1 MSTATSSSH
10 MLLVHRDFSRNLD
23 SLSASFSWH
32 LDSLQEAL
40 TDFPRSRSSSS
51 NLDDLDNLAPPR
63 NYRSHRDASGYWRP
77 ASSIYSDCNDNY
89 TSPVSPKFANVA
101 AADVYSSAVADISPP
116 SSPDMDAHGVRTPT
130 SRDGNVSPIDDTPD
144 VSQIDINAGQ
154 GQQQQQPTPSPQQKT
169 NIPMMRRERRKNQE
183 AATHPLRETK
193 SQQRLRIQRET
204 KWDDLTGEPTSHN
217 TGRAGQVRPQEY
229 AQEFGANQPFGKSP
243 AALRAM
249 QNAPQAQQTFGDRL
263 RRLRPSAGKQQ
274 QQQEKQQHQEKQQQ
288 QQQQRQHQQQQQH
301 QNQNPPES
309 ATAAVDAL
317 DERPPWRGASGRTP
331 IVNPVR
337 DTKPATP
344 LNILPKS
351 TRRAAVGPRLPIAGV
366 NSPLSPVSPSNS
378 ETSPRSRTPTIRTV
392 INAPRQLTAS
402 PSPSSAP
409 AVTRTPPPAQSA
421 YPSPPN
427 SGAGVQ
433 SPPLHATPE
442 ATAAVTNVATRQ
454 RPPLPGLGLPASPN
468 AHLGQDRTIRRK
480 PPPANNDTTI
490 TTTNNN
496 SSSSSR
502 NAHALHAPKPSY
514 SSSVYSDLTIQAP
527 STREKSPAAVT
538 QPATSRPAATRP
550 AATQPAS
557 TQPAATQPNEPW
569 AQPPSRFSDTTYAA
583 SSPDTPR
590 ASADTNRPPVPTL
603 PTPPHQADG
612 VMNRK
617 RPPVLKSTSP
627 SINPDEPFVISM
639 SSPYMSGAFTED
651 TSPPAARTQLPSQKQ
666 PLLPRTSSASLFS
679 NSSRPDS
686 LWSTSKALPPPP
698 TELSMVNDRV
708 GYLNARL
715 ESLGNRRINI
725 NQAIKQMTELMPT
738 DSILA
743 SEAVLRK
750 REAEK
755 RKVEA
760 LKLELSEVQR
770 EEYEIGLK
778 LHRAYKRM
786 DRNAEYEP
794 TTLWVRRVTG

>member
-1 MSTATSSSH
+1 
-10 MLLVHRDFSRNLD
+10 
-23 SLSASFSWH
+23 
-32 LDSLQEAL
+32 
-40 TDFPRSRSSSS
+40 
-51 NLDDLDNLAPPR
+51 
-63 NYRSHRDASGYWRP
+63 
-77 ASSIYSDCNDNY
+77 
-89 TSPVSPKFANVA
+89 
-101 AADVYSSAVADISPP
+101 
-116 SSPDMDAHGVRTPT
+116 MDAHGNRTPT

-154 GQQQQQPTPSPQQKT
+154 GQQQQQQPTPSPQQKT

-204 KWDDLTGEPTSHN
+204 KWDDLTGEPTSHD
-217 TGRAGQVRPQEY
+217 TGRAGQ
-229 AQEFGANQPFGKSP
+229 
-243 AALRAM
+243 
-249 QNAPQAQQTFGDRL
+249 
-263 RRLRPSAGKQQ
+263 
-274 QQQEKQQHQEKQQQ
+274 
-288 QQQQRQHQQQQQH
+288 
-301 QNQNPPES
+301 
-309 ATAAVDAL
+309 
-317 DERPPWRGASGRTP
+317 
-331 IVNPVR
+331 
-337 DTKPATP
+337 PATP

-409 AVTRTPPPAQSA
+409 TVTRTPPPAQSA

-468 AHLGQDRTIRRK
+468 AHLGQDRAIRRK

>member
-1 MSTATSSSH
+1 MC
-10 MLLVHRDFSRNLD
+10 
-23 SLSASFSWH
+23 LSF
-32 LDSLQEAL
+32 
-40 TDFPRSRSSSS
+40 
-51 NLDDLDNLAPPR
+51 
-63 NYRSHRDASGYWRP
+63 
-77 ASSIYSDCNDNY
+77 
-89 TSPVSPKFANVA
+89 
-101 AADVYSSAVADISPP
+101 
-116 SSPDMDAHGVRTPT
+116 RTPT

-527 STREKSPAAVT
+527 STREKSPAA
-538 QPATSRPAATRP
+538 
-550 AATQPAS
+550 
-557 TQPAATQPNEPW
+557 
-569 AQPPSRFSDTTYAA
+569 
-583 SSPDTPR
+583 
-590 ASADTNRPPVPTL
+590 
-603 PTPPHQADG
+603 ADG

-698 TELSMVNDRV
+698 TELSM
-708 GYLNARL
+708 
-715 ESLGNRRINI
+715 SLGNRRINI